1 MPASLALRDNEVV
14 SELLSDLSL
23 EEPTPERTPRTQ
35 RIEQAIVLM
44 ANSVWAVIG
53 LILWIP
59 QIGRVVVTSALRLIH
74 AALTRQPIEGIR
86 GPIRQVS
93 RFYVDGFLSVAT
105 DGKGASFSAR
115 QWQIGRFV
123 LEALWVALVW
133 LAVLRLVRAQAFAAV
148 WSRLAAAGG
157 AVWERAA
164 ELVPWAIERAPETV
178 RSFLDLGTGVRLTI
192 AVLLLLALVGGFILG
207 RRR

>member
-14 SELLSDLSL
+14 SDLLSDLSL
-23 EEPTPERTPRTQ
+23 EEPSPERPPRTR

-44 ANSVWAVIG
+44 ANSVWAVMG

-59 QIGRVVVTSALRLIH
+59 QIVRVVFTSALRLIH

-93 RFYVDGFLSVAT
+93 RFYVDGFLRVAT

-115 QWQIGRFV
+115 QWQFGRFI

-133 LAVLRLVRAQAFAAV
+133 LAVLRLVRPEAFAAV

-157 AVWERAA
+157 SVWKRAA
-164 ELVPWAIERAPETV
+164 ELVSWGFEHVPETV
-178 RSFLDLGTGVRLTI
+178 RSFLDLGTGVSLTI